1 MQMRIADNKDENAS
15 FILMMFYVYARLAQI
30 QFNLVLVNQM
40 TIDSISYMS
49 ENFLKKMLVPT
60 FFQTLY
66 LLIN

>member
-49 ENFLKKMLVPT
+49 ENFLS
-60 FFQTLY
+60 
-66 LLIN
+66 